1 MRALR
6 LSDHNSDAFSMRV
19 ALGLEYDGTGFAGWQ
34 WQPGRR
40 TVQAELEAALSRV
53 AASPVKVICAGRTD
67 AGVHATA
74 QVIHFDT
81 AVLRKPYSWMMG
93 GNALLP
99 ADVRVIWAREVPATF
114 HARASAIAR
123 HYRYVILNRAMSSA
137 LHRQQLTR
145 VYSPLDI
152 RPMQQAAKYLIGE
165 HDFSSFR
172 AQGCQSKS
180 PNRFM
185 HFIKVRRDGER
196 VSIDLCANAFL
207 HHMVRNIAGVLIDV
221 GSGKQPA
228 AWAADVLRARDR
240 SRGGV
245 TAPPD
250 GLYFAGVHYPDVFGL
265 PRFPVFDDLP
275 PDARR
280 YTPPDGA

>member
-1 MRALR
+1 
-6 LSDHNSDAFSMRV
+6 MRV
-19 ALGLEYDGTGFAGWQ
+19 ALGLEYDGSGFAGWQ

-53 AASPVKVICAGRTD
+53 AASPVKVVCAGRTD
-67 AGVHATA
+67 TGVHATA

-81 AVLRKPYSWMMG
+81 TVLRKPYSWMMG
-93 GNALLP
+93 ANAWLP
-99 ADVRVIWAREVPATF
+99 ADARVIWAREVPAAF
-114 HARASAIAR
+114 HARTSVIAR
-123 HYRYVILNRAMSSA
+123 HYRYVILNRGMSSA
-137 LHRQQLTR
+137 LRRQQLTR
-145 VYSPLDI
+145 VYLPLDI
-152 RPMQQAAKYLIGE
+152 RPMRQAAGYLIGE

-180 PNRFM
+180 PNRYL
-185 HFIKVRRDGER
+185 HFIHVQREGER
-196 VSIDLCANAFL
+196 VTIDLCANAFL

-221 GSGKQPA
+221 GTGKQPA
-228 AWAADVLRARDR
+228 SWVADVLRARDR
-240 SRGGV
+240 AQGGV

-265 PRFPVFDDLP
+265 PRYPVFDDLP

-280 YTPPDGA
+280 YSPPDDA